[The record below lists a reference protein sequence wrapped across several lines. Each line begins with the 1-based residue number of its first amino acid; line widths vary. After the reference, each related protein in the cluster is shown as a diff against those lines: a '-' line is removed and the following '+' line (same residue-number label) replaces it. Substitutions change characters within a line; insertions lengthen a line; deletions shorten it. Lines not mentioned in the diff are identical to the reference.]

1 MNMDTNYRKEELR
14 KRIENL
20 EKEIEDAQ
28 DMRFEFKKE
37 LARLRAKE
45 IEESMHENNQQ
56 LLKG

>member
-1 MNMDTNYRKEELR
+1 MDTNSRKDELK
-14 KRIENL
+14 KRIESL

-37 LARLRAKE
+37 LTKLRAKE

>member
-1 MNMDTNYRKEELR
+1 MDTYSHKDDIR

-28 DMRFEFKKE
+28 DTRFELKKQ
-37 LARLRAKE
+37 LQKIRARE

>member
-1 MNMDTNYRKEELR
+1 MDTNFRKAELL

-37 LARLRAKE
+37 LARLRARE

>member
-1 MNMDTNYRKEELR
+1 MDTNRKDELK

-37 LARLRAKE
+37 LARLRARE

>member
-1 MNMDTNYRKEELR
+1 MDTNRKDELK
-14 KRIENL
+14 KRIANL

-28 DMRFEFKKE
+28 DMRFEFRKE